1 MTHFKLLSIALIIT
15 ITSACGWQL
24 RGQVDIPAALRIL
37 DVNVSTVDLDSKNA
51 IKQSLLSNGVT
62 ISQDGQYT
70 LNIIKETSGKRTLA
84 VTSNAK
90 ASEYELIQ
98 TLEFQLLNAEQQAVS
113 EILTVTT
120 YQTLLYD
127 ADAEIG
133 KAQEE
138 QNLRFDMKL
147 SNAYKMLLR
156 LKSVK
161 LFAPKQASVLKTSSV
176 PAN

>member
-1 MTHFKLLSIALIIT
+1 MIT

>member
-1 MTHFKLLSIALIIT
+1 MTHFKLLSIALMIT

>member
-1 MTHFKLLSIALIIT
+1 MIT

-70 LNIIKETSGKRTLA
+70 LKIIKETSGKRTLA

>member
-1 MTHFKLLSIALIIT
+1 MTHFKLLSIALMIT

-70 LNIIKETSGKRTLA
+70 LKIIKETSGKRTLA